1 MARYIFYALVVF
13 LLYKFIFDF
22 IIPIFRTSKKM
33 REQFNQ
39 ARQQMEDQYQQ
50 SGQQPQQDAGKYN
63 ASKGNAKIGEYIEFE
78 EVRK

>member
-1 MARYIFYALVVF
+1 MARYIFYALVAF

-39 ARQQMEDQYQQ
+39 ARQQMEDQFQQ
-50 SGQQPQQDAGKYN
+50 SGQQPQQDAGKHN
-63 ASKGNAKIGEYIEFE
+63 ASKGNAKIGEYIDFE

>member
-1 MARYIFYALVVF
+1 MARYIFYALVVY
-13 LLYKFIFDF
+13 LLYRLIFGF

-50 SGQQPQQDAGKYN
+50 TGQQNEDAGRHN
-63 ASKGNAKIGEYIEFE
+63 APKGSSKIGEYIDFE
-78 EVRK
+78 EIRK

>member
-1 MARYIFYALVVF
+1 MARYIFYALVVY
-13 LLYKFIFDF
+13 LLYRLIFGF

-50 SGQQPQQDAGKYN
+50 SGQQHQDAGRHNVPKE
-63 ASKGNAKIGEYIEFE
+63 NAKIGEYIDFE
-78 EVRK
+78 EISK